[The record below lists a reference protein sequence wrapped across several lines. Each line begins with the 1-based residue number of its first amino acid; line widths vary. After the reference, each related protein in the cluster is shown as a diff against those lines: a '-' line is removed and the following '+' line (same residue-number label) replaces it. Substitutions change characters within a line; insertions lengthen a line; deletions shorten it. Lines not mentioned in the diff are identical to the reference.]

1 VTKSSGLSIERS
13 KVLPLSR
20 EVEKAKGKENN
31 FTALYRENHGAVRS
45 LLFRFRVLDLED
57 LVQEVFLKAY
67 RKGDAFRGEASPRTW
82 LTRIA
87 INVAKDHLK
96 RSSHNLTS
104 ETLDPESL
112 QASNQGSPLADTIDS
127 CMAELNLIHREILIL
142 CAIEGFS
149 MKEAADI
156 LEIPEGTIKSR
167 LAAARQEMKML
178 LKAEGVES

>member
-1 VTKSSGLSIERS
+1 MKSSGLAIARS

-20 EVEKAKGKENN
+20 EEG
-31 FTALYRENHGAVRS
+31 FTALYRENHAAVRS
-45 LLFRFRVLDLED
+45 LLFRFRVLDVED

-67 RKGDAFRGEASPRTW
+67 RHGDAFRAEASPRTW

-96 RSSHNLTS
+96 SSKNRPTAGNI
-104 ETLDPESL
+104 DPEL
-112 QASNQGSPLADTIDS
+112 IQAQAQAQPQGGALSDTIDS
-127 CMAELNLIHREILIL
+127 CMAQLNLIHREVLIL

-167 LAAARQEMKML
+167 LAAARQEIKML
-178 LKAEGVES
+178 LKAEGVEA